1 MEYFVHNLYLHN
13 RIMEKTFV
21 IENYQFI
28 KLKSDKQFDSPFFDV
43 ITYKVKYKSNNEE
56 KSSCLYSDKNKTAL
70 DDICLILSLITSY
83 DVQYSDGISKTLTQI
98 DPRKFNLDSLNLSIL
113 FFYKKNSYSK
123 MLRQILK
130 TIRNDEWLNKYNNGT
145 PLLLMKEAMKK
156 QNRESQFLN
165 CWIVWEHLFY
175 LLNKNWI
182 SEETLKHKISA
193 KDKIS
198 FILTHFGF
206 KNSISKN
213 EHKNI
218 QKLANIRNQIV
229 HKGVQPEFHSFP
241 KEYWLFFELTQFV
254 IAKILH
260 IDPYDEIYN
269 TFDKFEAFLKGVK
282 K

>member
-1 MEYFVHNLYLHN
+1 MEYFIHNLYLHN
-13 RIMEKTFV
+13 RIMEKQFA

-28 KLKSDKQFDSPFFDV
+28 KLKSYKQFDSPFFDI
-43 ITYKVKYKSNNEE
+43 ITYKVKYKSNNKE
-56 KSSCLYSDKNKTAL
+56 KSSCLYPDKNKTIL
-70 DDICLILSLITSY
+70 DDICLILSLISSY
-83 DVQYSDGISKTLTQI
+83 DVQYSDSISKTLTQI

-113 FFYKKNSYSK
+113 FYYKQSSYSK
-123 MLRQILK
+123 ILRQILK
-130 TIRNDEWLNKYNNGT
+130 TIRSNEWLVKYNNGT

-182 SEETLKHKISA
+182 SEKTLKHKISA

-206 KNSISKN
+206 KDSINKN
-213 EHKNI
+213 EHENI

-229 HKGVQPEFHSFP
+229 HKGVQPVFHSYP

-254 IAKILH
+254 IAKILN

-269 TFDKFEAFLKGVK
+269 SFDIFEAFLKGVK

>member
-1 MEYFVHNLYLHN
+1 MKNQ
-13 RIMEKTFV
+13 FV

-43 ITYKVKYKSNNEE
+43 ITYKAKYKSSTKE
-56 KSSCLYSDKNKTAL
+56 KSSCLYTDKNKIVL
-70 DDICLILSLITSY
+70 DDICLILSLMTSY
-83 DVQYSDGISKTLTQI
+83 DVQYSNSISTTLTQI

-113 FFYKKNSYSK
+113 YFYKTNNYSK
-123 MLRQILK
+123 IIKNILK
-130 TIRNDEWLNKYNNGT
+130 TIRKDDWLNKYNNGS

-182 SEETLKHKISA
+182 SEETLKHKITA

-206 KNSISKN
+206 KDNTTKK

-218 QKLANIRNQIV
+218 QILANLRNQIV
-229 HKGVQPEFHSFP
+229 HKGIQPEFHSYP
-241 KEYWLFFELTQFV
+241 KEYWLFFELTQYI
-254 IAKILH
+254 IAKILN
-260 IDPYDEIYN
+260 IEPYDEIFKS
-269 TFDKFEAFLKGVK
+269 FDKFKEFLEGSRK
-282 K
+282 

>member
-1 MEYFVHNLYLHN
+1 MEYFIHNLYLHN
-13 RIMEKTFV
+13 DILKKSFV

-28 KLKSDKQFDSPFFDV
+28 KLKSDETFDPPFFDV
-43 ITYKVKYKSNNEE
+43 ITYKVKYKLKNKENP
-56 KSSCLYSDKNKTAL
+56 SCLYSQKNKTVL
-70 DDICLILSLITSY
+70 DDICLILSLITSF
-83 DVQYSDGISKTLTQI
+83 DVQYTDGKSKTLLQI

-113 FFYKKNSYSK
+113 IFYKGNSYSK
-123 MLRQILK
+123 IIRQILK
-130 TIRNDEWLNKYNNGT
+130 TIRNDEWLTKYNNGS

-175 LLNKNWI
+175 ILNRNWI
-182 SEETLKHKISA
+182 STETLKHKISA

-206 KNSISKN
+206 KNSINRN
-213 EHKNI
+213 EHTNI

-229 HKGVQPEFHSFP
+229 HKGVHPEFHSFP

-254 IAKILH
+254 ITKILN

-269 TFDKFEAFLKGVK
+269 SFDKFEAFLKGGK